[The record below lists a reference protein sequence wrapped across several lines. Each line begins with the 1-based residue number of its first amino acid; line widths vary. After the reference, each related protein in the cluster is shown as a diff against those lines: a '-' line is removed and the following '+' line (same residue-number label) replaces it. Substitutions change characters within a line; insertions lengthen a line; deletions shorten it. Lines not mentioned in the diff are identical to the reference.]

1 MSGKRF
7 MKVFDRSCKILK
19 DKKSGLTG
27 SDYRVLWALLEKMKY
42 GGKVFC
48 NQTVIAKEACVVQPM
63 VSYSMKKLFELKI
76 LSKQKGEEGIYYQF
90 TEGFFEKGEEP
101 WKKKKRIEAQAKREK
116 AKIIPIK
123 RKIVG
128 Q

>member
-1 MSGKRF
+1 MSSERF
-7 MKVFDRSCKILK
+7 MKVFERSCKILK
-19 DKKSGLTG
+19 TKKSGLTG

-48 NQTVIAKEACVVQPM
+48 TQEALAKEAEIVQPM
-63 VSYSMKKLFELKI
+63 VSHSMKKLFELKI
-76 LSKQKGEEGIYYQF
+76 LSKQKGEEGVYYQF
-90 TEGFFEKGEEP
+90 TKGFFEKGEEL
-101 WKKKKRIEAQAKREK
+101 WGKKKRIKTQEKREK

-123 RKIVG
+123 RKIIG